1 MTYDRVRLQRR
12 FLGTLMVAQAFGFA
26 ALATAIAYI
35 VLLGEDLLGSESW
48 AGLPAAVLTLSAAAF
63 SPVLA
68 RRSARHGR
76 RSGLFFG
83 FVVGT
88 IGGVATLVSGR
99 MVSFALL
106 LAGMVAFGAG
116 QAAILQTR
124 YAAADLAEPDRRS
137 QAIAAVVWVGTIG
150 AVAGPFLGEAANA
163 HLAGFGAYGGAL
175 SLGAAFFA
183 LAAVA
188 VMWWLRPDPLQV
200 SGGLLVQTGGS
211 GSGLRANLSLLWCNR
226 RARLATGAMIVSQ
239 ATMVA
244 VMVMTPLHLKDHG
257 HAGLAGPVI
266 AIHVLGMFGLSPLVG
281 KWADRFGSNR
291 VIMAGGVILASGTVM
306 AVVAGY
312 QPSLIFG
319 GLLLLGLG
327 YSFCFIAGSSLLTA
341 AVESQVRVAAQ
352 GTGDLVVTAISALAA
367 LGSGLVKETAGYH
380 WLANLATTFAL
391 LLVAVTVAAD
401 RQKEVIANAP
411 T

>member
-1 MTYDRVRLQRR
+1 
-12 FLGTLMVAQAFGFA
+12 MVAQAFGFA

-35 VLLGEDLLGSESW
+35 VLLGEELLGGESW

-68 RRSARHGR
+68 RRSARRGR

-88 IGGVATLVSGR
+88 VGGVATLVSGR
-99 MVSFALL
+99 TVSFVLL

-163 HLAGFGAYGGAL
+163 HLAGFGPYGGAL
-175 SLGAAFFA
+175 SLGAGFFA

-200 SGGLLVQTGGS
+200 SGGLLVQSGGT

-291 VIMAGGVILASGTVM
+291 VIMVGGVILASGTVM

-327 YSFCFIAGSSLLTA
+327 YSFCFISGSSLLTA

-401 RQKEVIANAP
+401 RQKEVTANAP